1 MSVRDYYDEETYDDY
16 EDDYF
21 EPEEETIKTI
31 SNKELENACK
41 KFKVPSEV
49 FKALALY
56 DPKFF
61 NKHGVVALKYHIVL
75 LDRFGMLD
83 ELIEICDDKNNFD
96 EISEALDVFRIT
108 TKFLYSY
115 LTFVNELKKSNGLEK
130 IYDIKD
136 IKNIKTNLKKQAEKI
151 KKYSK
156 EHENLSEIITLV
168 SVNYDSF
175 NFEDEEE
182 IKKAYPYDKD
192 KLNFRTYVYNG
203 IWDKKHSEDFTR
215 RKA

>member
-1 MSVRDYYDEETYDDY
+1 M
-16 EDDYF
+16 
-21 EPEEETIKTI
+21 
-31 SNKELENACK
+31 
-41 KFKVPSEV
+41 
-49 FKALALY
+49 
-56 DPKFF
+56 
-61 NKHGVVALKYHIVL
+61 
-75 LDRFGMLD
+75 
-83 ELIEICDDKNNFD
+83 
-96 EISEALDVFRIT
+96 DV
-108 TKFLYSY
+108 
-115 LTFVNELKKSNGLEK
+115 EK

-151 KKYSK
+151 KRCSK

-192 KLNFRTYVYNG
+192 KLNFRTYVYND